1 MWVRKDLIQMALSDG
16 RRMIAW
22 LYHNVALKERKPIRC
37 RITMNGIRNTSSR
50 LTWID
55 GRTGAL
61 LRTDR
66 AVQAPYEAGTPEFE
80 GHIALM
86 VEPVR

>member
-1 MWVRKDLIQMALSDG
+1 
-16 RRMIAW
+16 
-22 LYHNVALKERKPIRC
+22 
-37 RITMNGIRNTSSR
+37 MNGIRNTSSR